1 MSNLGTVR
9 DVYEAFGK
17 GDVPRILQH
26 LSEDVVWEYGA
37 GASDVPWLQPRAGKE
52 GAAAFLSS
60 LADFQ
65 IQKFQPK
72 TLLESNDL
80 VVVVLDVEA
89 TVGSTGLRINEEDQI
104 HLWHFDKDGKV
115 ARFRHRADTLQHQ
128 RACKP
133 DSV

>member
-1 MSNLGTVR
+1 MSYLATVQ
-9 DVYEAFGK
+9 DIYDAFGK
-17 GDVPRILQH
+17 GDVPRILAH
-26 LSEDVVWEYGA
+26 LSEDVAWEYGA

-65 IQKFQPK
+65 IERFEPT

-80 VVVVLDVEA
+80 VVVLLNVEA
-89 TVGSTGLRINEEDQI
+89 TVRPTGRRIIEEDQI
-104 HLWHFDKDGKV
+104 HLWHFGKDGKV
-115 ARFRHRADTLQHQ
+115 ERFRHRADTLQHQ

-133 DSV
+133 ESV